1 MQWIFNEHLDRDRE
15 YNHSLTLPF
24 PSTSVNYPVNMENAK
39 TQARYRFLEHLPPPP
54 CKYKY
59 SGFQCLEEAVNE
71 ECRCFLDET
80 WSPCIIF
87 TDFPHP
93 EIRNHEERF
102 PEKFDY
108 DPTLQLLILTTL
120 FTPHE
125 AAAKYLATALRPK
138 LEMGIFD
145 ALAFKGGTR
154 VKSPGREKQS
164 GRSWAPQDL
173 PPGRS
178 YQWPT
183 VALEEAFSESRE
195 QVKQDVV

>member
-1 MQWIFNEHLDRDRE
+1 MQKRKRDIDSW
-15 YNHSLTLPF
+15 NT
-24 PSTSVNYPVNMENAK
+24 
-39 TQARYRFLEHLPPPP
+39 FLH
-54 CKYKY
+54 
-59 SGFQCLEEAVNE
+59 
-71 ECRCFLDET
+71 
-80 WSPCIIF
+80 
-87 TDFPHP
+87 HP
-93 EIRNHEERF
+93 ANTNI
-102 PEKFDY
+102 
-108 DPTLQLLILTTL
+108 Q
-120 FTPHE
+120 